1 MGLLSR
7 MFSKSQNSTALASQ
21 KKHEQ
26 EVMMNV
32 ARTRSELE
40 KGLSKQTAS
49 TGRLLSEIHG
59 NARTNAVISNCG
71 GGSKATGGK
80 GIQGGVD
87 LLIKHSE
94 AIGQAKEMI
103 RNKKLNG

>member
-1 MGLLSR
+1 MGLLSNI
-7 MFSKSQNSTALASQ
+7 FPKPQNNTALALQ

-49 TGRLLSEIHG
+49 TGRPLSEFYG
-59 NARTNAVISNCG
+59 NARTNAIISNCG

-80 GIQGGVD
+80 GVQGGMD
-87 LLIKHSE
+87 LLIKHGE
-94 AIGQAKEMI
+94 AIGQAKEMM
-103 RNKKLNG
+103 RNKRLNG